1 MNRAEIKRHVTHF
14 LSHPSLSTLEAAKQY
29 LVTLRRTAMD
39 GYTMTESRSL
49 WFSLLLYKFRTE
61 HNVSDALWAA
71 ARGYLLDMLSSQ
83 SHGDEPARHFL
94 AVFTE
99 WKKEDH
105 ASFVNEVIGY
115 YLEVLHLKQTIE
127 ETREE
132 STIAEWKDSYQ
143 GLIYKIRD
151 AATRMG
157 FLAQLDERVGEV
169 NRARQTLVENM
180 MKRAYWDMI
189 EQDIREKKYTM
200 VLCQL
205 LELKELVKEVIP
217 SRFHADL
224 HEKFNI
230 EYIQEKLEQEALD
243 PAYLVQLVR
252 WIMDSMKEWDSAVA
266 RPLYDREIQT
276 WEESIGTLEWPRF
289 LRFSLELC
297 TLLALDAKTRVSIWR
312 QLLRE
317 PKN

>member
-1 MNRAEIKRHVTHF
+1 
-14 LSHPSLSTLEAAKQY
+14 
-29 LVTLRRTAMD
+29 
-39 GYTMTESRSL
+39 
-49 WFSLLLYKFRTE
+49 
-61 HNVSDALWAA
+61 
-71 ARGYLLDMLSSQ
+71 
-83 SHGDEPARHFL
+83 
-94 AVFTE
+94 
-99 WKKEDH
+99 
-105 ASFVNEVIGY
+105 
-115 YLEVLHLKQTIE
+115 
-127 ETREE
+127 
-132 STIAEWKDSYQ
+132 
-143 GLIYKIRD
+143 
-151 AATRMG
+151 
-157 FLAQLDERVGEV
+157 V

-180 MKRAYWDMI
+180 MKRAYWDLV
-189 EQDIREKKYTM
+189 EQDIREKKYTG
-200 VLCQL
+200 VLLQL
-205 LELKELVKEVIP
+205 SELKELVKEVIP

-252 WIMDSMKEWDSAVA
+252 WIMDSMKEWDAAST
-266 RPLYDREIQT
+266 RSLYDREIQT

>member
-1 MNRAEIKRHVTHF
+1 MSRAEIKRHITHF
-14 LSHPSLSTLEAAKQY
+14 LSHPSLSTMEAAKQY

-39 GYTMTESRSL
+39 GYTMTESRCL
-49 WFSLLLYKFRTE
+49 WFSLILYKFRTE
-61 HNVSDALWAA
+61 NNVPDNLWAA
-71 ARGYLLDMLSSQ
+71 ARGYLLDILSSQ
-83 SHGDEPARHFL
+83 SNGDGPARHFL
-94 AVFTE
+94 TVFAE

-132 STIAEWKDSYQ
+132 STIAEWKDNYQ

-180 MKRAYWDMI
+180 MKRAYWDLV
-189 EQDIREKKYTM
+189 EQDIHEKQYTS
-200 VLCQL
+200 VLLQL
-205 LELKELVKEVIP
+205 SELKELVKEVIP

-224 HEKFNI
+224 HEKFDV
-230 EYIQEKLEQEALD
+230 EYIQEKLEQESLD

-252 WIMDSMKEWDSAVA
+252 WIMDSMKEWDAAST

>member
-61 HNVSDALWAA
+61 YNISDALWAA

-83 SHGDEPARHFL
+83 SQGDEPARHFL
-94 AVFTE
+94 TVFAE

-180 MKRAYWDMI
+180 MKRAYWDLV

-224 HEKFNI
+224 HEKFNVD
-230 EYIQEKLEQEALD
+230 YIQEKLEQEALD

>member
-1 MNRAEIKRHVTHF
+1 
-14 LSHPSLSTLEAAKQY
+14 
-29 LVTLRRTAMD
+29 
-39 GYTMTESRSL
+39 
-49 WFSLLLYKFRTE
+49 
-61 HNVSDALWAA
+61 
-71 ARGYLLDMLSSQ
+71 
-83 SHGDEPARHFL
+83 
-94 AVFTE
+94 VFAE

-132 STIAEWKDSYQ
+132 STIAEWKDNYQ

-180 MKRAYWDMI
+180 MKRAYWDLV
-189 EQDIREKKYTM
+189 EQDIHEKQYTSI
-200 VLCQL
+200 LLQL
-205 LELKELVKEVIP
+205 SELKELVKEVIP

-224 HEKFNI
+224 HEKFDV
-230 EYIQEKLEQEALD
+230 EYIQEKLEQESLD

-252 WIMDSMKEWDSAVA
+252 WIMDSMKEWDAAST

-289 LRFSLELC
+289 LRFSLEIC